1 MSKNALK
8 DKIKESGLSQEAIA
22 AALNISRVTLNE
34 KINGRS
40 DFKISEAKQLKE
52 KLNLTN
58 EQVFSIFFDS

>member
-40 DFKISEAKQLKE
+40 DFKISEVKQLKE

-58 EQVFSIFFDS
+58 EQVYSIFFDS

>member
-58 EQVFSIFFDS
+58 EQVYSIFFDS